1 MEEFQVT
8 SGAGFVDDLGAD
20 GLDTGELVMA
30 FEEAFRIGIA
40 DEDAAKVRSVMAA
53 AKDIQKHAKGRK

>member
-1 MEEFQVT
+1 MAELQVT

-20 GLDTGELVMA
+20 WLDTGELVMA
-30 FEEAFRIGIA
+30 FEEAFQIGIA
-40 DEDAAKVRSVMAA
+40 DEDAAKVRSVKAA